1 MAQDYKRYSKDEITG
16 AIMFHDSDEYS
27 LRKKQIANKKLTKV
41 AETSNKKVIN
51 TLRNEVQELKDLV
64 NKLVEKG

>member
-1 MAQDYKRYSKDEITG
+1 MAQDYKRYTKDEVTG
-16 AIMFHDSDEYS
+16 AIVFHDADAYS
-27 LRKKQIANKKLTKV
+27 IRKKHIANKKLTKV
-41 AETSNKKVIN
+41 VETSNKKVIN